1 MIVTASFLLGI
12 ITCGLRSPRVCLL
25 VGVVFLALA
34 GVSGGWVEAAAAIGA
49 YNMGLALMLCGA
61 IAIDLQRDSK

>member
-12 ITCGLRSPRVCLL
+12 ITCSLRSPRVCLL
-25 VGVVFLALA
+25 VGSVLLGLA
-34 GVSGGWVEAAAAIGA
+34 GASGNWIEAAAAIGA

-61 IAIDLQRDSK
+61 IAINLQRDGR